1 VIYLSKDA
9 IKQTAL
15 KLFAKQGYEST
26 SMREIANE
34 VGLKAPSIYAH
45 FVSKE
50 ELYTQLSEES
60 LKEYTSVFNTFPK
73 WSTPIQTLDISGI
86 LFHIFKDTLQFFLSD
101 RDRGML
107 WLRDQIFPPRL
118 IENLQENYVNLWED
132 SLQRNCRPIFSRGIA
147 LGQIKDMDIDILTDS
162 YRSFILGYMIST
174 LSFNTTSEESSL
186 REAWHIYW
194 RGIAS

>member
-1 VIYLSKDA
+1 MSKDA

-50 ELYTQLSEES
+50 EIYIQLAEES
-60 LKEYTSVFNTFPK
+60 SKEYTSVFIPFANCSF
-73 WSTPIQTLDISGI
+73 PIQSLDIGGI
-86 LFHIFKDTLQFFLSD
+86 LFHIFKDTIQFFLND
-101 RDRGML
+101 RDKGML
-107 WLRDQIFPPRL
+107 WLRIQIFPPRL
-118 IENLQENYVNLWED
+118 MENSPQNHINLWEA
-132 SLQRNCRPIFSRGIA
+132 SFQNNCRSIFSKGIS
-147 LGQIKDMDIDILTDS
+147 LGQIKDMDLQLLTDS
-162 YRSFILGYMIST
+162 YRSFILGYMISL
-174 LSFNTTSEESSL
+174 LSFNMISEESNL
-186 REAWHIYW
+186 QEAWLIYW